1 MADKLRWNEL
11 PVNVRRSKRLLYN
24 YLAFGE
30 LPEMPEKDE
39 TEEDE
44 DGEIVH
50 PTVNISVS
58 VTDGDN
64 PLGQVNVAIGE
75 ITGTTGNA
83 GGCNLNKVPI
93 GNATVTA
100 TKDGYED
107 YSSNVT
113 ITSETTSL
121 AIELTAVGDGE

>member
-24 YLAFGE
+24 YIVFGE
-30 LPEMPEKDE
+30 LPEMPEQD
-39 TEEDE
+39 EDE
-44 DGEIVH
+44 DDGEIVH

-58 VTDGDN
+58 VTDGEN
-64 PLGQVNVAIGE
+64 PIGQVSVAIGE
-75 ITGTTGNA
+75 VTGTTGNA
-83 GGCNLNKVPI
+83 GGCTLNNVPI

-100 TKDGYED
+100 TKDGYEE
-107 YSSNVT
+107 YSNTVT

-121 AIELTAVGDGE
+121 AIELTAVNDGE